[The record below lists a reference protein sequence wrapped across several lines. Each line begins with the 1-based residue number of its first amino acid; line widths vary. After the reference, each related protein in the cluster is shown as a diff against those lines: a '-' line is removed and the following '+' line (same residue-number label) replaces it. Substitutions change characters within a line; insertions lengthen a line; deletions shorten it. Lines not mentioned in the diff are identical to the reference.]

1 MLALDIWSSRCSCKD
16 GTKSPNGNK
25 QNSLIWP
32 RMIITVIN
40 SFTSTDRVWSIEKS
54 FSKYIK
60 HSYLKELGRLV
71 EINL

>member
-16 GTKSPNGNK
+16 GTKSPNGTK

-32 RMIITVIN
+32 RMVITVIN
-40 SFTSTDRVWSIEKS
+40 SFTSIDRVWSIKKS

-60 HSYLKELGRLV
+60 RSYLKELGGYL
-71 EINL
+71 